1 MLKNDLVKKLIRIVG
16 KDYVLYKKEDLLTY
30 EYDGSIDKNEP
41 FLVVA
46 PKNEKEVSQ
55 ILKLCF
61 ENNIP
66 VMPRGAG
73 TSLSGGAI
81 PLEKSISLTMSRLNK
96 IIDIDP
102 INKIAT
108 VEPGVVNLDLSIE
121 ASKYNLYYAPDPS
134 SQKVCT
140 IGGNVAENA
149 GGPHCLS
156 AGVTTNHV
164 LGLEIVSI
172 NGKIAW
178 IGGQTNENP
187 GYDLRSIFIGSE
199 GTLGITTKICVKL
212 QDTPKHYYTIAASF
226 NSMDEACDTTTEIIG
241 KGIIPGALE
250 IMDRTTLDAV
260 EPVYNPGYNPET
272 KAVLIVEVEGF
283 KEDIEDQISIIK
295 NICTYNHSTDIRTAN
310 DPKSREELWKIRKDA
325 IGAMGVL
332 APNYYL
338 VDGVVPRTK
347 LKEVMQK
354 IDNISHEF
362 NLTIANVF
370 HAGDGNLHPC
380 ILFDERKKGDVQKV
394 IEAGGQILKICV
406 DAGGAL
412 SGEHGIGIEKQSYLP
427 WVYSPEDIDM
437 MQKTVDAFTLDTRL
451 LNPGKIFPPKIP
463 FHGSAFGAQN
473 NIVINKTGGNE
484 II

>member
-1 MLKNDLVKKLIRIVG
+1 MLKNSLIKNLIKIVG
-16 KDYVLYKKEDLLTY
+16 KDYVLHNKDDLLTY

-41 FLVVA
+41 YLVVV

-55 ILKLCF
+55 ILKLAY
-61 ENNIP
+61 ENKIP

-81 PLEKSISLTMSRLNK
+81 PLEKSISLTMTRLDK
-96 IIDIDP
+96 IIEIDS
-102 INKIAT
+102 INKIAV
-108 VEPGVVNLDLSIE
+108 VEPGVVNFDLSVE
-121 ASKYNLYYAPDPS
+121 ASKHNLYYVPDPS

-149 GGPHCLS
+149 GGPHCLA
-156 AGVTTNHV
+156 AGVTTNHI
-164 LGLEIVSI
+164 LGLEIVAI
-172 NGKIAW
+172 NGETFW

-199 GTLGITTKICVKL
+199 GTLGVTTKICVRL
-212 QDTPKHYYTIAASF
+212 ESLPKFFYTIAVSF

-241 KGIIPGALE
+241 NGIIPAALE
-250 IMDRTTLDAV
+250 MMDRITLDAV
-260 EPVYNPGYNPET
+260 EPVYKPGYSQET

-283 KEDIEDQISIIK
+283 LEDVEEEISVIK
-295 NICTYNHSTDIRTAN
+295 NICKKNNCTEIRTAN
-310 DPKSREELWKIRKDA
+310 DPKNREELWKIRKDA

-347 LKEVMQK
+347 LKEVMRK
-354 IDNISHEF
+354 IETIGHEF
-362 NLTIANVF
+362 DLTIANVF

-380 ILFDERKKGDVQKV
+380 ILFDERRKGDVNKV
-394 IEAGGQILKICV
+394 IEAGGQILKVCI

-412 SGEHGIGIEKQSYLP
+412 TGEHGIGIEKQSYLP
-427 WVYSPEDIDM
+427 WVYSNNDIDAM
-437 MQKTVDAFTLDTRL
+437 RKTVDAFTLNSRL
-451 LNPGKIFPPKIP
+451 LNRGKIFPPDIP
-463 FHGSAFGAQN
+463 FHGSAFGAQL
-473 NIVINKTGGNE
+473 NIVIKKTGGKE